1 MVGGFVG
8 LFFSSLFFYVKSKLS
23 HIFIQKKKKSAVV
36 HTHTQKYILG

>member
-23 HIFIQKKKKSAVV
+23 HIFIQKKKKALLY
-36 HTHTQKYILG
+36 THRQKYILG